1 MPVKGEGI
9 MLVIGFSG
17 GRDLINENRHSIGPQ
32 YWHDAAAV
40 LVEDG
45 EVVFAIEE
53 ERLNRIKHTNKLP
66 VRAIRACLA
75 SRCARLSDVDLFAY
89 YETHTELWL
98 KQYVLEN
105 SREAPTV
112 KADAFLRECFRRGL
126 GEDIDPGKFRFVH
139 HHYAHAVSAFA
150 LSGYDRS
157 LTVTFDGEGDGWAGA
172 VFQIDGGEYNR
183 LQSISCADSLGGFYT
198 DVIAYLGY
206 SRFDEYKV
214 MGLAPYG
221 DPEKYRAVFRDFY
234 TLLPDG
240 QYKIAGTER
249 LLGLFDHMTP
259 RRKGEPFTQ
268 QHKDIAAALQE
279 SLEEIAFHV
288 VRHYKEVTQEKNLC
302 LAGGVAHNCTL
313 NGKILRSGLFDNVFV
328 QPAAHDAGCALGA
341 AMFTYYKA
349 GGQKQAPRQMTDVY
363 WGPDIGEAGRIRETL
378 ARWRKLIQ
386 FTREDDIVE
395 RTADLLAAGR
405 VIGWVQGRSEFG
417 PRALGNRSILADP
430 RPAENKDR
438 INQLVK
444 KREGYRP
451 FAPSVLEEEAETY
464 FDARSG
470 PEQHGFMIFV
480 VDVKKDKRELLGA
493 VTHVDGTARIQTVSR
508 KSNERFWELIH
519 AFGNRTGVP
528 VLLNTSF
535 NNNVEPIVDS
545 VEDAITCYLTTGL
558 DYLVVGDYLARRK
571 EISWKD
577 YLSLGIE
584 LPRHVSLHQV
594 TEADEEESLKSA
606 FSLRTSYDS
615 SRHEVSPVIA
625 EVLRCANST
634 RTVKEILGDL
644 GLSEPEKARGIVDD
658 LLDLWS
664 RRLIILRPLQQYR
677 EQ

>member
-1 MPVKGEGI
+1 

-17 GRDLINENRHSIGPQ
+17 GHDRINENRYSISPH

-45 EVVFAIEE
+45 NVVFAIEE

-66 VRAIRACLA
+66 VRAVRACLA
-75 SRCARLSDVDLFAY
+75 SRGARLSDVDLFAY
-89 YETHTELWL
+89 YETYTESWL
-98 KQYVLEN
+98 KRCVLES
-105 SREAPTV
+105 SREAPIV
-112 KADAFLRECFRRGL
+112 KADAFLRECFCRAL
-126 GEDIDPGKFRFVH
+126 GEDIDPDKFRFVH

-157 LTVTFDGEGDGWAGA
+157 LTITFDGEGDGWSGA
-172 VFQIDGGEYNR
+172 VFQVDRGEYKR
-183 LQSISCADSLGGFYT
+183 LTHISGDQSLGEYYQHMIG
-198 DVIAYLGY
+198 YLGY

-221 DPEKYRAVFRDFY
+221 DPERYRAVFRDFY
-234 TLLPDG
+234 TLLPNGD
-240 QYKIAGTER
+240 YEIADMEKM
-249 LLGLFDHMTP
+249 LALFDFMMP

-288 VRHYKEVTQEKNLC
+288 IRHYKEVTRERNLC

-313 NGKILRSGLFDNVFV
+313 NGKILRSGLFENVFV

-341 AMFTYYKA
+341 ALFACHKT
-349 GGQKQAPRQMTDVY
+349 GGERQAPRQMADVY
-363 WGPDIGEAGRIRETL
+363 WGPDIGEPNRVRDTL
-378 ARWRKLIQ
+378 VKWRKLIQ
-386 FTREDDIVE
+386 FSREGDIVE

-464 FDARSG
+464 FDVSTGAE
-470 PEQHGFMIFV
+470 PHGFMIFV
-480 VDVKKDKRELLGA
+480 VDVKRDKRELLGA

-508 KSNERFWELIH
+508 KSNEQFWELIR
-519 AFGNRTGVP
+519 AFGKRTGVP

-545 VEDAITCYLTTGL
+545 VEDAIVCYLTTGL
-558 DYLVVGDYLARRK
+558 DYLVIGDYLARRK
-571 EISWKD
+571 EISWED
-577 YLSLGIE
+577 YLSLGID
-584 LPRHVSLHQV
+584 LPRHVSLNHL
-594 TEADEEESLKSA
+594 TEAYENEGLKSV
-606 FSLRTSYDS
+606 FTLRTSYDLKS
-615 SRHEVSPVIA
+615 HEVSPVIA
-625 EVLRCANST
+625 AVLCCSNST
-634 RTVKEILGDL
+634 RTLKEILGAQ
-644 GLSEPEKARGIVDD
+644 GLSEPEKARQVVDD

-664 RRLIILRPLQQYR
+664 RRLIILRPL
-677 EQ
+677 

>member
-1 MPVKGEGI
+1 

-17 GRDLINENRHSIGPQ
+17 GRDMINENRYSINPL

-45 EVVFAIEE
+45 KVVFAIEE

-66 VRAIRACLA
+66 VRAIRACLE
-75 SRCARLSDVDLFAY
+75 SRGAQLRDVDLFAY
-89 YETHTELWL
+89 YEMYTEWWL
-98 KQYVLEN
+98 KRSVLD
-105 SREAPTV
+105 SPQQPPII
-112 KADAFLRECFRRGL
+112 KADAFLRECFRRGF

-139 HHYAHAVSAFA
+139 HHYSHAVSAFA
-150 LSGYDRS
+150 LSGYERG
-157 LTVTFDGEGDGWAGA
+157 LTITLDGEGDGWSGA
-172 VFQIDGGEYNR
+172 VFQVDRDEYKR
-183 LQSISCADSLGGFYT
+183 LSSQSGNHSLGGYYQEM
-198 DVIAYLGY
+198 IAFLGY

-221 DPEKYRAVFRDFY
+221 DPERFRAVFRNFY
-234 TLLPDG
+234 TLLPNG
-240 QYKIAGTER
+240 QYQIADTDQ
-249 LLGLFDHMTP
+249 LLALYDFMTP
-259 RRKGEPFTQ
+259 RRRGEAFTQ

-279 SLEEIAFHV
+279 SLEEIAFHII
-288 VRHYKEVTQEKNLC
+288 RHFKEVTQEKNLC

-313 NGKILRSGLFDNVFV
+313 NGKVLRSGLFDNVFV

-341 AMFTYYKA
+341 ALFTYYKA
-349 GGQKQAPRQMTDVY
+349 GGERQAPRQMTDVY
-363 WGPDIGEAGRIRETL
+363 WGGDIGGAGQIRETL
-378 ARWRKLIQ
+378 AKWRKFIQ
-386 FTREDDIVE
+386 FSREDDIVE
-395 RTADLLAAGR
+395 RTAELLAAGR

-464 FDARSG
+464 FDLRMGS
-470 PEQHGFMIFV
+470 EQHAFMIFV
-480 VDVKKDKRELLGA
+480 VDVKRDKRELLGA

-508 KSNERFWELIH
+508 SSNERLWGLIK

-528 VLLNTSF
+528 LLLNTSF

-545 VEDAITCYLTTGL
+545 VEDAIVCYLTTGL
-558 DYLVVGDYLARRK
+558 DYLVAGDYLARRK
-571 EISWKD
+571 EISWDD

-594 TEADEEESLKSA
+594 TEADEEGRLKSA
-606 FSLRTSYDS
+606 FSLRTSYDV

-625 EVLRCANST
+625 DIIASANSAGP
-634 RTVKEILGDL
+634 VKEILGDL
-644 GLSEPEKARGIVDD
+644 GLSEPEEAREIVDG

-664 RRLIILRPLQQYR
+664 RRLIILKPL
-677 EQ
+677 